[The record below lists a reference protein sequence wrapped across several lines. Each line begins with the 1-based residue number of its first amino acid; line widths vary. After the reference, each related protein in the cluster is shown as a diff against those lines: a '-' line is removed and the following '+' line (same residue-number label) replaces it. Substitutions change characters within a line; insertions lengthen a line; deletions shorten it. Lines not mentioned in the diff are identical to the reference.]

1 MICTTFAKRCE
12 VIMKYAYTAVLTE
25 GAGTIHVR
33 FPDLDGCITTGHDLP
48 DALSQATDALSA
60 WLCVAEDE
68 GISIPAPSRQDDIA
82 RKKGDILSIVSA
94 DTLKYRAVTDTR
106 AVRKNVSLPA
116 WLAKAADKKRL
127 NCSQILQQALISM
140 L

>member
-1 MICTTFAKRCE
+1 MR
-12 VIMKYAYTAVLTE
+12 YAYTAIITE
-25 GAGTIHVR
+25 VSGKYHVY
-33 FPDLDGCITTGHDLP
+33 FPDLNGCITTGHDIP
-48 DALSQATDALSA
+48 DAIAQATDALSG

-68 GISIPAPSRQDDIA
+68 GLPIPVPSKQDVI
-82 RKKGDILSIVSA
+82 KKKDGDILTIISA
-94 DTLKYRAVTDTR
+94 DTLKYRAATDSR

>member
-1 MICTTFAKRCE
+1 MR
-12 VIMKYAYTAVLTE
+12 YAYTAIITE
-25 GAGTIHVR
+25 DSGTFYVR
-33 FPDLDGCITTGHDLP
+33 FPDLDGCITTGHDIP
-48 DALSQATDALSA
+48 DAIAQATDALSG

-68 GISIPAPSRQDDIA
+68 ELPIPVSSKQDTII
-82 RKKGDILSIVSA
+82 RKDGDILTIISA
-94 DTLKYRAVTDTR
+94 DTMKYRAATDSR

-116 WLAKAADKKRL
+116 WLAKAADKRRL

>member
-1 MICTTFAKRCE
+1 MR
-12 VIMKYAYTAVLTE
+12 YAYTAIITE
-25 GAGTIHVR
+25 DSGKYYVR
-33 FPDLDGCITTGHDLP
+33 FPDLDGCVTTGHDLP
-48 DALSQATDALSA
+48 DAIAQANDALSG

-68 GISIPAPSRQDDIA
+68 GLPIAMPSKQDTIM
-82 RKKGDILSIVSA
+82 RKEGDILTIISV
-94 DTLKYRAVTDTR
+94 DTLKYRAATDSR

>member
-1 MICTTFAKRCE
+1 
-12 VIMKYAYTAVLTE
+12 MKYAFTAVITE
-25 GAGTIHVR
+25 NSGVFYVR
-33 FPDLDGCITTGHDLP
+33 FPDLNGCITTGHDLP
-48 DALSQATDALSA
+48 DAITQASDALSA

-68 GISIPAPSRQDDIA
+68 GLDIPAPSRQEQID
-82 RKKGDILSIVSA
+82 RKEGEILSVISA
-94 DTLKYRAVTDTR
+94 DTIKYRAATDSR
-106 AVRKNVSLPA
+106 SVRKNVSLPA

>member
-1 MICTTFAKRCE
+1 MR
-12 VIMKYAYTAVLTE
+12 YAYTAIITE
-25 GAGTIHVR
+25 DAGTFYVR
-33 FPDLDGCITTGHDLP
+33 FPDLNGCVTTGHDLP
-48 DALSQATDALSA
+48 DAIVQATDALSG

-68 GISIPAPSRQDDIA
+68 RLPVPAPSRQDTIT
-82 RKKGDILSIVSA
+82 KKEGDILTIISA
-94 DTLKYRAVTDTR
+94 DTLKYRAATDSR

>member
-1 MICTTFAKRCE
+1 
-12 VIMKYAYTAVLTE
+12 MKYAYTAIITE
-25 GAGTIHVR
+25 DSGKYYVR
-33 FPDLDGCITTGHDLP
+33 FPDLNGCVTTGLDIP
-48 DALSQATDALSA
+48 DAIAQATDALSG

-68 GISIPAPSRQDDIA
+68 GLPIPIPSKQDTIM
-82 RKKGDILSIVSA
+82 RREGDILTIISA
-94 DTLKYRAVTDTR
+94 DTLKYRASTDSK

>member
-1 MICTTFAKRCE
+1 
-12 VIMKYAYTAVLTE
+12 MKYAYTAVIKE
-25 GAGTIHVR
+25 DSGTLFVR

-48 DALSQATDALSA
+48 DAILQATDALSA

-68 GISIPAPSRQDDIA
+68 GLDIPAPSTQDSMKREHGEYLALIA
-82 RKKGDILSIVSA
+82 A
-94 DTLKYRAVTDTR
+94 DTMRYRAMTDSR

-116 WLAKAADKKRL
+116 WLAKVADQKRL
-127 NCSQILQQALISM
+127 NCSQILQEALISM

>member
-1 MICTTFAKRCE
+1 
-12 VIMKYAYTAVLTE
+12 MKYAFTAVITE
-25 GAGTIHVR
+25 DSETLYVR
-33 FPDLDGCITTGHDLP
+33 FPDLNGCITTGHDLP
-48 DALSQATDALSA
+48 DAIMQASDALSA

-68 GISIPAPSRQDDIA
+68 GLEIPTPSKQECID
-82 RKKGDILSIVSA
+82 KKAGDILSVISA
-94 DTLKYRAVTDTR
+94 DTIKYRAATDSR